1 MQQRTTGNP
10 VPQRITASNV
20 FNTATRPISSMDHA
34 RIRHDPIKWPKDAR
48 VAVTV
53 TVIFELITAPSVT
66 FYPDLPIP
74 THPYGGGDVK
84 WSLYGGR
91 RGVWRIL
98 DLLDLHQVKASFL
111 VGGYA
116 AERFPTA
123 VLEIHRRGHEIAG
136 YGYASNRH
144 LEELSPAEEKQDILK
159 TLDILEKVTGVRPV
173 GWVSPDLRPG
183 DRTLEVLAGAGIL
196 WNGDF
201 PNDDL
206 PYKIQVAGKSL
217 VIIPYTKESD
227 DQEILLFNWQPPSVW
242 ADYFIDG
249 LDTLYEE
256 GETHPKMLNASL
268 RAHSL
273 GRSNGKMALD
283 RALRYAKSVPNIWI
297 TTRTEIAKWWLQNGY
312 S

>member
-1 MQQRTTGNP
+1 MQQRNTCGP
-10 VPQRITASNV
+10 VPQRITANNI
-20 FNTATRPISSMDHA
+20 FNSATRPISTMDHA
-34 RIRHDPIKWPKDAR
+34 RVRHDPIQWPNGAR
-48 VAVTV
+48 VAVTW
-53 TVIFELITAPSVT
+53 TVIFEMVSAPQVT
-66 FYPDLPIP
+66 FYPDQPIP
-74 THPYGGGDVK
+74 AGPYGGNDVK
-84 WSLYGGR
+84 WTMYGGR

-98 DLLDLHQVKASFL
+98 DLLDLHQMKASFL

-116 AERFPTA
+116 AERFPSA
-123 VLEIHRRGHEIAG
+123 VQEIHRRGHEIAG

-144 LEELSPAEEKQDILK
+144 LEELTPSEEKLDILK
-159 TLDILEKVTGVRPV
+159 TLDILEKLTGTRPV

-183 DRTLEVLAGAGIL
+183 DHTLEVLAGAGIM

-206 PYKIQVAGKSL
+206 PYKIQVNGKPL

-227 DQEILLFNWQPPSVW
+227 DKEILLQNWQPPSVW
-242 ADYFIDG
+242 ADCFIDG

-256 GETHPKMLNASL
+256 GETHPKMLNASM

-273 GRSNGKMALD
+273 CRSVGKLAID
-283 RALRYAKSVPNIWI
+283 RAMRYAKSVPKVWF
-297 TTRTEIAKWWLQNGY
+297 TTRTEIAKWWLERQY